1 MIRMGANAPTVK
13 DDYIRVRTNKEL
25 KKKATEIVESMQLD
39 MSTVINMTLDQIVR
53 HNGLPFDVTNEDEAE
68 IQFKK
73 LQLEVAK
80 GTTAAK
86 AGKVKDIDEV
96 RALFTKSNLD

>member
-1 MIRMGANAPTVK
+1 PTVK

-53 HNGLPFDVTNEDEAE
+53 HGSYVKFSD
-68 IQFKK
+68 KK
-73 LQLEVAK
+73 MR
-80 GTTAAK
+80 TT
-86 AGKVKDIDEV
+86 
-96 RALFTKSNLD
+96 F

>member
-1 MIRMGANAPTVK
+1 MMRANAPTVK

-25 KKKATEIVESMQLD
+25 KKKSTEIVESMQLD

-80 GTTAAK
+80 GTTAVK

>member
-1 MIRMGANAPTVK
+1 MMRANPPTVK

-25 KKKATEIVESMQLD
+25 KKKSTEIVESMQLD

-53 HNGLPFDVTNEDEAE
+53 HNGFLFDVTNKDEAE

-96 RALFTKSNLD
+96 RALFTKLNLD

>member
-1 MIRMGANAPTVK
+1 M
-13 DDYIRVRTNKEL
+13 
-25 KKKATEIVESMQLD
+25 
-39 MSTVINMTLDQIVR
+39 R
-53 HNGLPFDVTNEDEAE
+53 HNGLPFDVTNKDEAE

-80 GTTAAK
+80 VTTAAK

>member
-25 KKKATEIVESMQLD
+25 KKKATKIVESMQLD

-80 GTTAAK
+80 GTTAVK

>member
-1 MIRMGANAPTVK
+1 MVRMGANAPTVK

-25 KKKATEIVESMQLD
+25 KKKATKIVESMQLD

-80 GTTAAK
+80 GTTAVK

>member
-1 MIRMGANAPTVK
+1 MGANAPTVK

-25 KKKATEIVESMQLD
+25 KKKATKIVESMQLD

-53 HNGLPFDVTNEDEAE
+53 YNGLPFDVTNEDEAE

>member
-1 MIRMGANAPTVK
+1 MVMMGANALTVK

-25 KKKATEIVESMQLD
+25 KKKATKIVESMQLD

-80 GTTAAK
+80 GTTAVK

>member
-1 MIRMGANAPTVK
+1 MGANAPTVK

-25 KKKATEIVESMQLD
+25 KKKATKIVESMQLD

-80 GTTAAK
+80 GTTAVK

>member
-1 MIRMGANAPTVK
+1 MGANAPTVK
-13 DDYIRVRTNKEL
+13 DDYIRVRTNQEL
-25 KKKATEIVESMQLD
+25 KKKATKIVESMQLD

-80 GTTAAK
+80 GTTAVK

>member
-25 KKKATEIVESMQLD
+25 KKKATKIVESMQLD
-39 MSTVINMTLDQIVR
+39 MSTVINMILDQIVR

-80 GTTAAK
+80 DTTAVK